1 MRLIDADAINTK
13 TFVDFVGNQGY
24 ISFGDAL
31 WMISEL
37 PTVEAK
43 SVVHGEWIKIK
54 DWNENDN
61 ALFECS
67 NCHYGD
73 THAKAMKVP
82 YCWHCGAKMSY
93 ADMRGE
99 KND

>member
-37 PTVEAK
+37 PTIEAVP
-43 SVVHGEWIKIK
+43 VVHAEWEYHWFDSI
-54 DWNENDN
+54 
-61 ALFECS
+61 CS
-67 NCHYGD
+67 NCGYRN
-73 THAKAMKVP
+73 KADSVTRMRDDHNFCP
-82 YCWHCGAKMSY
+82 ACGARMDGKKV
-93 ADMRGE
+93 E
-99 KND
+99 